1 MARYYQHFGLQRDPF
16 LDTAD
21 PQFYCELPMVR
32 RNAQRVLTGVE
43 DSRGLTVVI
52 GAPGTGKT
60 SLSAN
65 LEQTLLADERFVIGK
80 ILDPTFASD
89 VEFLL
94 AIGRVFGLALPPRSS
109 AQLKNALKNYFF
121 DTAVL
126 EEKTLVLLIDEAQNL
141 TNDGLETLRLLL
153 NFQVPQRK
161 LLNLVLFGQDEL
173 EGKINALENLHDRVD
188 AYVRLEPLDGPSTMA
203 LIEHRLVK
211 AGKMPLARLYASD
224 ALEMIVLASGGLPR
238 RISSVARTA
247 MVEAADRG
255 SEIVT
260 VDHVTA
266 ALRAR
271 GLAVPERSP
280 APAVLS
286 SPTNVIALPSAPAPV
301 TSAARPPSLLARL
314 FARRA

>member
-1 MARYYQHFGLQRDPF
+1 LTRDPF

-65 LEQTLLADERFVIGK
+65 LEQSLLQDERFVIGK

-141 TNDGLETLRLLL
+141 TDDGLETLRLLL

-161 LLNLVLFGQDEL
+161 LLNLVLFGQSEL
-173 EGKINALENLHDRVD
+173 ENQINARENLHDRVD
-188 AYVRLEPLDGPSTMA
+188 AYVRLDILDAPSAMA

-211 AGKMPLARLYASD
+211 AGKMPLARLFASD
-224 ALEMIVLASGGLPR
+224 GLELAVLAAGGLPR
-238 RISSVARTA
+238 RISSVARSA

-271 GLAVPERSP
+271 GLAIPERP
-280 APAVLS
+280 Q
-286 SPTNVIALPSAPAPV
+286 APAP
-301 TSAARPPSLLARL
+301 SAAIAGPAQLPLPPVTPAPEPVSGNGRPASFLARL